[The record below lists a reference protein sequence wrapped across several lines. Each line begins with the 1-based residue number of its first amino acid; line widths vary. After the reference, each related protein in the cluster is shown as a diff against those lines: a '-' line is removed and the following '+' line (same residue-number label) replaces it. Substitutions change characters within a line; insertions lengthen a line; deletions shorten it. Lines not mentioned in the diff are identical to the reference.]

1 MKLDA
6 LLDINLVAH
15 EVADEVSVLLD
26 LQAPSAP
33 TDVPRPPATL
43 QVVLDRSGSMRG
55 EPLDGV
61 KRALVA
67 LVRRLDPT
75 DHFGLVAFDT
85 SAEIVVPAGPVTDK
99 DDLVRRIEGIT
110 TGGSTDLSAGY
121 LRGLREVSRVTA
133 PGQGA
138 TLIVVSDGHV
148 NAGLQTPE
156 QFEQVAAQAYRRGA
170 VTTTLG
176 YGRGY
181 DETLLAAIARSGSG
195 SHVFADNPDAAGAAI
210 AGEVEGLLNQTAQ
223 GVSLTIKL
231 ESPVQLARL
240 FNDLP
245 AHAIGDHGLMV
256 ELGDLYAEESR
267 KLLLRFKVPALAAL
281 GLARI
286 ATLSLSY
293 VDPARMV
300 EQTVHHPVT
309 VNVVPGDQAAGR
321 VPHPVVVSE
330 VHFQEAQATKK
341 RASEAFEHGD
351 RETGKRFLDETK
363 NHLTA
368 ALHTADADTATSIKA
383 DIEEVERLTR
393 NNDASLTSK
402 TLRES
407 HHRASRKRGRTE
419 RPNDDT
425 SAA

>member
-1 MKLDA
+1 MKFDA
-6 LLDINLVAH
+6 LLDINVVAH

-26 LQAPSAP
+26 LQAPAAP
-33 TDVPRPPATL
+33 ADVPRPPATL

-61 KRALVA
+61 KRALIA

-75 DHFGLVAFDT
+75 DNFGLVTFDET
-85 SAEIVVPAGPVTDK
+85 AQIVVPAGPVTDK
-99 DDLVRRIEGIT
+99 DDLVRRIASVT

-121 LRGLREVSRVTA
+121 LRGLREVSRVAA
-133 PGQGA
+133 PGIGA
-138 TLIVVSDGHV
+138 TLIVVSDGHI
-148 NAGLQTPE
+148 NAGMRSPDE
-156 QFEQVAAQAYRRGA
+156 FENVAAQAYRQG
-170 VTTTLG
+170 VITTTLG

-181 DETLLAAIARSGSG
+181 DESLLTALARSGSG
-195 SHVFADNPDAAGAAI
+195 NHVFADNPDSAGAAI
-210 AGEVEGLLNQTAQ
+210 AGEVEGLLTKAAQ

-231 ESPVQLARL
+231 EPAVQFARL

-245 AHAIGDHGLMV
+245 VHAIGEQGVMV
-256 ELGDLYAEESR
+256 ELGDLYANESR
-267 KLLLRFKVPALAAL
+267 RVLLKLSVPALAAL
-281 GLARI
+281 GLAQI
-286 ATLSLSY
+286 ATLTVSY
-293 VDPARMV
+293 VAPVRMV

-330 VHFQEAQATKK
+330 ICFQEAQAMKK
-341 RASEAFEHGD
+341 AASEAFERGEH
-351 RETGKRFLDETK
+351 ETGKRLLDETK

-368 ALHTADADTATSIKA
+368 ALHIADADTATSIKA

-393 NNDASLTSK
+393 SNDASVTSK

-419 RPNDDT
+419 RPSDGT